1 MITRIALAA
10 ALIATASTISLA
22 SEFDS
27 NPANRYPAY
36 AEPFTIGPATQ
47 GSFRT
52 SAVSLGAG
60 EAQTGQPVE
69 IEHDRASSP
78 YAGGVG

>member
-1 MITRIALAA
+1 MLTKIALAA
-10 ALIATASTISLA
+10 ALVAATSTLALA
-22 SEFDS
+22 SEFDP

-36 AEPFTIGPATQ
+36 AEPFAIGPATQ
-47 GSFRT
+47 GTFRT

-60 EAQTGQPVE
+60 ERDTGRPVE

-78 YAGGVG
+78 NAGGVG